1 MAKLG
6 ESPASITA
14 GEAPGKLGEVQVAAA
29 VEQVLGAAF
38 RDSSVGQAT
47 HGLAGGAAM
56 MMGDEGDVCAL
67 CFVLCVLCCHAVPRH
82 GRGGVCWR
90 GRACGIVGV
99 DGNVT
104 LCTCTFRII
113 AVCLHLVCSC

>member
-1 MAKLG
+1 M
-6 ESPASITA
+6 
-14 GEAPGKLGEVQVAAA
+14 AAA
-29 VEQVLGAAF
+29 VVQVLGAAF
-38 RDSSVGQAT
+38 RDSRGGRAT

-67 CFVLCVLCCHAVPRH
+67 CFVLYDLCCHAVPRH

-104 LCTCTFRII
+104 LRTCTIRII
-113 AVCLHLVCSC
+113 AVCLHLACSC

>member
-1 MAKLG
+1 MAGELGESPALEVAVAKLG

-38 RDSSVGQAT
+38 RDLSVGQAT

-56 MMGDEGDVCAL
+56 MGDEGDVCAL
-67 CFVLCVLCCHAVPRH
+67 CLCFVLPRRSATWS
-82 GRGGVCWR
+82 RGGVLAWPRLRHCR
-90 GRACGIVGV
+90 C
-99 DGNVT
+99 
-104 LCTCTFRII
+104 
-113 AVCLHLVCSC
+113 